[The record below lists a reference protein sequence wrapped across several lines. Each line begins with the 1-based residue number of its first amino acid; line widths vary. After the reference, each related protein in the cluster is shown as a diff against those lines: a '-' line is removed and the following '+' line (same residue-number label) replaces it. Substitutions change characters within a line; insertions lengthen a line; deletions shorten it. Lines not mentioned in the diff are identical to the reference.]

1 MLVNFYN
8 EWERARDSGASTEQ
22 FFEEFLDATTA
33 SLDLFN
39 NGEVNDVI
47 KAVKFLLSVPMT
59 DFIENIKHPYSFVA
73 KDVVQFS
80 NLDDAITKLCN
91 ILEYEESELSI
102 LEAGKRLTHA
112 KGEYACIKY
121 GENHSKTAEALSLV
135 RFSKPYPR
143 KGRVVSNTTLGCVS
157 TTMSQGTKL
166 ELIKRLAIRNKT
178 EKALIF
184 ELKNHDRIW
193 YDEFIS
199 QALSGQTKIRR
210 RTNVKQITSLILQD
224 NKLLDRIEW
233 Y

>member
-8 EWERARDSGASTEQ
+8 EWERARGSSFSSDH
-22 FFEEFLDATTA
+22 FFEEFLDAAPA
-33 SLDLFN
+33 SVELLND
-39 NGEVNDVI
+39 GEAGDVV
-47 KAVKFLLSVPMT
+47 KAIRFLLSIPMAE
-59 DFIENIKHPYSFVA
+59 FIENIKHTYSFAA

-91 ILEYEESELSI
+91 ILEFEESELSI

-112 KGEYACIKY
+112 KGDYACIKY

-135 RFSKPYPR
+135 RFTKPNAK
-143 KGRVVSNTTLGCVS
+143 KGRVVTNTSLGSVT
-157 TTMSQGTKL
+157 TTMSQETKV

-184 ELKNHDRIW
+184 ELKNSDHVW
-193 YDEFIS
+193 YNQFIS
-199 QALSGQTKIRR
+199 QALSGQTIIRR